1 MRKPCGRHGNEYEGS
16 WMTDAVYRFDVVG
29 LTGVVAGTEVD
40 PKRGYCLG

>member
-1 MRKPCGRHGNEYEGS
+1 MRKPRGQHGNEYEGS
-16 WMTDAVYRFDVVG
+16 WMTDGVYRFDVVC